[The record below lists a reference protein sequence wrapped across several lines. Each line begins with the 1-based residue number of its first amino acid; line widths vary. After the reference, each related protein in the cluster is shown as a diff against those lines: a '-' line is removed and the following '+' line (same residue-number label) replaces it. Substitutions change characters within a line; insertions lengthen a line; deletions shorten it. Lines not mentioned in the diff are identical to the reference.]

1 MASADLSMAPPT
13 PTPTPIT
20 QRTHTDLFG
29 DPIEDST
36 PLWFKKDLFLSPD
49 FDSESYISDLRTFVP
64 FDTLRSQL
72 QSHLSSLKHQLVDLI
87 NRDYNDFV
95 NLTTH
100 LVDVDSSVA
109 RMRAPLSDL
118 RDKISAF
125 RESVKQ
131 SLVSL
136 QNGLNQRADAANARE
151 VLELLLDTFHVVSKV

>member
-1 MASADLSMAPPT
+1 MASADLAPSRSP
-13 PTPTPIT
+13 
-20 QRTHTDLFG
+20 TDLFG
-29 DPIEDST
+29 DPIDDSS

-72 QSHLSSLKHQLVDLI
+72 QSHLSSLKHELVDLI

-95 NLTTH
+95 NLSTK
-100 LVDVDSSVA
+100 LVDVDSAVA

-118 RDKISAF
+118 REKISAF
-125 RESVKQ
+125 RDSVEA

-136 QNGLNQRADAANARE
+136 QDGLRQRAEAANARE
-151 VLELLLDTFHVVSKV
+151 VLELLLDTFHVVSKVWK